1 MSESASP
8 SARIVSLTRSEPAD
22 VEPASH
28 TSSALAASL
37 SELTSI
43 LPSSRETCVNDSGLC
58 PSVRRTV
65 TAIASFSVEA
75 AGKRAPAFQAAPR
88 PVRRSCT

>member
-1 MSESASP
+1 MIESAIP
-8 SARIVSLTRSEPAD
+8 SARIVSFTRSEPAD

-43 LPSSRETCVNDSGLC
+43 LPSSRETCVNDPGLSRASGG
-58 PSVRRTV
+58 R
-65 TAIASFSVEA
+65 
-75 AGKRAPAFQAAPR
+75 
-88 PVRRSCT
+88 

>member
-1 MSESASP
+1 MSEFSSP
-8 SARIVSLTRSEPAD
+8 SARIVSFTRSEPAE

-37 SELTSI
+37 SELTII
-43 LPSSRETCVNDSGLC
+43 LPSSRATCVYDSGLR
-58 PSVRRTV
+58 SSERRTV

-88 PVRRSCT
+88 PVRRSWT